1 MDSLKQEV
9 VKKLPK
15 VELHCHLD
23 GSVSRKTIRKIAEAQ
38 DYPLPESEA
47 ELRDLVQAGDD
58 CQSLLEYIGK
68 FDTVLDC
75 LQVEE
80 AITEASYELIG
91 DVHEENV
98 EYIEVR
104 FAPMLSTHKGLSAD
118 QVVQAVLTGL
128 KKGEADFGVKSRG
141 ILCMMRHHDNQRNRE
156 VVELTKEYLGQ
167 GIVGIDLAG
176 DEASYPAGDF
186 KELVKLAVEYDLPI
200 TLHAGECGC
209 SGNVRESIDMG
220 ATRIGH
226 GIALKDDPEI
236 LAYCVEQGITVEICP
251 NSNLQ
256 TKAVEKWSD
265 YPYQIFKDAGLK
277 ISLNTDNRTIT
288 DTNLTKEFM
297 TLDRLYQIGYD
308 GMQELTENGIKAS
321 FAEESI
327 KKELLATVKK
337 EYQQVGNH
345 LN

>member
-1 MDSLKQEV
+1 MLEQKIVE
-9 VKKLPK
+9 KLPK

-38 DYPLPESEA
+38 DYPLPKSEA
-47 ELRDLVQAGDD
+47 ELRKLVQAGEE

-80 AITEASYELIG
+80 AITEAAYDLIG
-91 DVHEENV
+91 DVKKENV
-98 EYIEVR
+98 TYIEVR

-118 QVVQAVLTGL
+118 QVVQATLNGL
-128 KKGEADFGVKSRG
+128 KKGEADFGVTSRA
-141 ILCMMRHHDNQRNRE
+141 ILCMMRHHDDQKNHE
-156 VVELTKEYLGQ
+156 IIELTKEYLGQ
-167 GIVGIDLAG
+167 GVVGIDLAG
-176 DEASYPAGDF
+176 DEAKYPAGDY
-186 KELVKLAVEYDLPI
+186 KALLKVALEYNLPI

-209 SGNVRESIDMG
+209 AGNVRESIDMG

-236 LAYCVEQGITVEICP
+236 LAYCIENEITVEMCP

-256 TKAVEKWSD
+256 TKTVTEWKD
-265 YPYQIFKDAGLK
+265 YPYLKFKNAGLK

-297 TLDRLYQIGYD
+297 TLDHLYQIGYA

-321 FAEESI
+321 FVDDQT
-327 KKELLATVKK
+327 KKNLLQTVKTA
-337 EYQQVGNH
+337 YQEV
-345 LN
+345 L

>member
-1 MDSLKQEV
+1 MDSLKQEIV
-9 VKKLPK
+9 EKLPK

-38 DYPLPESEA
+38 DYPLPSSESE
-47 ELRDLVQAGDD
+47 LRNLVQAGED

-80 AITEASYELIG
+80 AITEAAYDLIG
-91 DVHEENV
+91 DVKAENV
-98 EYIEVR
+98 AYIEVR

-118 QVVQAVLTGL
+118 QVVQAALTGF

-141 ILCMMRHHDNQRNRE
+141 ILCMMRHHDDQRNRE

-176 DEASYPAGDF
+176 DEASYPAGNY
-186 KELVKLAVEYDLPI
+186 KELVKLANDYDLPI

-209 SGNVRESIDMG
+209 AGNVRESVDMG

-256 TKAVEKWSD
+256 TKTVTEWSD
-265 YPYQIFKDAGLK
+265 YPYLKLKEAGLN

-297 TLDRLYQIGYD
+297 TLDNLYQIGYE

-321 FAEESI
+321 FTEESM
-327 KKELLATVKK
+327 KKELLAFVRK
-337 EYQQVGNH
+337 EYQEVSRNA
-345 LN
+345 

>member
-1 MDSLKQEV
+1 MLEQKV
-9 VKKLPK
+9 VEKLPK

-38 DYPLPESEA
+38 DYSLPESEA
-47 ELRDLVQAGDD
+47 ELRKLVQAGDE

-80 AITEASYELIG
+80 AITEAAYDLIG
-91 DVHEENV
+91 DVKKENV
-98 EYIEVR
+98 TYIEVR

-118 QVVQAVLTGL
+118 QVVQATLNGL
-128 KKGEADFGVKSRG
+128 KKGEADFGVTSRA
-141 ILCMMRHHDNQRNRE
+141 ILCMMRHHDDQKNHE
-156 VVELTKEYLGQ
+156 IIELTKEYLGQ
-167 GIVGIDLAG
+167 GVVGIDLAG
-176 DEASYPAGDF
+176 DEAKYPAGDY
-186 KELVKLAVEYDLPI
+186 KSLLKVALEYNLPI

-209 SGNVRESIDMG
+209 AGNVRESIDMG

-236 LAYCVEQGITVEICP
+236 LAYCIENGITVEMCP

-256 TKAVEKWSD
+256 TKTVAEWSD
-265 YPYQIFKDAGLK
+265 YPYLKFKDAGLK

-297 TLDRLYQIGYD
+297 TLDNLYQIGYA

-321 FAEESI
+321 FVDEQT
-327 KKELLATVKK
+327 KKSLLQTVKTA
-337 EYQQVGNH
+337 YQEVR
-345 LN
+345 